1 MIDNVIE
8 SLVPIILVDVEENS
22 GLSYDKVLFEL
33 TEEQKDWKLKTG
45 TWVQIVCSEKIK
57 LFFLCVQARTE

>member
-1 MIDNVIE
+1 MIE

-33 TEEQKDWKLKTG
+33 TEEQKRLGIKNWYAG
-45 TWVQIVCSEKIK
+45 TNS
-57 LFFLCVQARTE
+57 LLGHFFKNRLPRLAI

>member
-1 MIDNVIE
+1 MNQSKLSFQIVLLSTGTIIDNVIE

-33 TEEQKDWKLKTG
+33 TEEQKDWELKLVRGYK
-45 TWVQIVCSEKIK
+45 
-57 LFFLCVQARTE
+57 

>member
-33 TEEQKDWKLKTG
+33 TEEQKIG
-45 TWVQIVCSEKIK
+45 N
-57 LFFLCVQARTE
+57 

>member
-1 MIDNVIE
+1 MRTVRLQLCRRKCGMIDNVIE

-33 TEEQKDWKLKTG
+33 TEEQK
-45 TWVQIVCSEKIK
+45 I
-57 LFFLCVQARTE
+57 RN

>member
-8 SLVPIILVDVEENS
+8 SLVPIILVDVEKNS

-33 TEEQKDWKLKTG
+33 TEEQKDWELKTG
-45 TWVQIVCSEKIK
+45 TRVQIVCSD
-57 LFFLCVQARTE
+57 FFKNRLPRLAI

>member
-22 GLSYDKVLFEL
+22 GLSNDKVLFEL
-33 TEEQKDWKLKTG
+33 TEEQKIG
-45 TWVQIVCSEKIK
+45 N
-57 LFFLCVQARTE
+57 